1 MSPILDRPKSVSLM
15 WPREVMSRLWEGGCC
30 TQGWGAQSAWLL
42 LPTPLLPPQNSVPP
56 PAARPLHAA
65 ESTSWSSLVAQW
77 VKDLALSLLWLGS
90 LMWCGFHPWPGNF
103 CTLWEQPKKKKKKK
117 EKKEKEKKA
126 LPVHG
131 HTIKRTNGSRSIANL
146 ANVSVHQ
153 LGASGVAVEHLLCTP
168 LCKTKV
174 PENHSI
180 STSGIKTSLL
190 NPSWGDLQHNF
201 VHVSI
206 SLTN

>member
-1 MSPILDRPKSVSLM
+1 MLMSPILDRPKSVSLM

-103 CTLWEQPKKKKKKK
+103 CTLWEQPKKKKKRKK
-117 EKKEKEKKA
+117 RKKKRRKHFLCMATLSKE
-126 LPVHG
+126 PVG
-131 HTIKRTNGSRSIANL
+131 LEVLQIWQMSPCTNW
-146 ANVSVHQ
+146 VH
-153 LGASGVAVEHLLCTP
+153 LV
-168 LCKTKV
+168 
-174 PENHSI
+174 
-180 STSGIKTSLL
+180 SLL
-190 NPSWGDLQHNF
+190 STYCVLHCAKLKF
-201 VHVSI
+201 LRI
-206 SLTN
+206 TASLPRALRHLS